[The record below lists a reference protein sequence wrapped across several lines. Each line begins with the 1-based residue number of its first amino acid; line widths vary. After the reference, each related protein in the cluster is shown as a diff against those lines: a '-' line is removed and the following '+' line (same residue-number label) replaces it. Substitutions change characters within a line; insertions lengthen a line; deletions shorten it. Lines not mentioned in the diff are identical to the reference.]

1 MASQARHTWSGE
13 SSYMKK
19 YYKDKGINAGSYNKW
34 WAMPQEERTALTIA
48 AKKSGYDSGL
58 QFLAIQ
64 GQVRTWTNK
73 RITPATTPRE
83 AAKKLLRGT
92 GRRDARRK
100 IIPKLFD
107 FSGFDRLEWTEFL
120 SA

>member
-1 MASQARHTWSGE
+1 MPKRDWSELSEGA
-13 SSYMKK
+13 KK
-19 YYKDKGINAGSYNKW
+19 FNRERGINAGTYNKW
-34 WAMPQEERTALTIA
+34 WGMSQTERTDLTRA

-73 RITPATTPRE
+73 RIQVTTKPQEAARKLLEGTPRTS
-83 AAKKLLRGT
+83 K
-92 GRRDARRK
+92 RRA

-107 FSGFDRLEWTEFL
+107 FAEFDRLEWTEFL
-120 SA
+120 SP